1 MKGFRGDL
9 ARLKKRRR
17 SVRPQDL
24 DRLLRATGFERRSGR
39 AQDCVYFHPRLIAPF
54 AVPIDD
60 PVLPVYVSRA
70 VRAIEAV
77 IGS

>member
-1 MKGFRGDL
+1 MKDVKDDL
-9 ARLKKRRR
+9 ARLKKGRR

-24 DRLLRATGFERRSGR
+24 DRLLRAAGFERRSGR
-39 AQDCVYFHPRLIAPF
+39 AQDSVYSHPRLEAPF

-60 PVLPVYVSRA
+60 PVLPVHVSRA
-70 VRAIEAV
+70 VRAIETV